1 MQTLSFYPC
10 RRLRGFSLPE
20 LLVVLVIIGIL
31 VLIALP
37 NLMPLISRAKATEA
51 QQQLTY
57 LHTLQRSNFY
67 TYSRYSSSL
76 DELGFEQSRLV
87 TDGGQANY
95 LVEIVEA
102 SEHGFRATAT
112 AVVDFDG
119 DGVYNV
125 WETDQDK
132 TLRETVKDGP
142 AAAGQGICLQPPSYA
157 AIPYCRI
164 PSNDPP
170 MFPAPYPSLLLFL
183 PAAVLARD
191 DFRTRRVDAS
201 WLAVLGTV
209 SVGVS
214 WHTLGWR
221 AMLLQT
227 AGNAA
232 LLLLSGTALFGY
244 LRLRRLSVRHAFGA
258 GDVLFLLAVAPLF
271 APTEFLWFL
280 IAACVVALLWWVCCG
295 RRRRTIPFVGA
306 AGIVLI
312 GCAALQFLRL
322 WL

>member
-1 MQTLSFYPC
+1 M
-10 RRLRGFSLPE
+10 
-20 LLVVLVIIGIL
+20 LVIIGIL

-125 WETDQDK
+125 WEIDQDK
-132 TLRETVKDGP
+132 NLRETVKD
-142 AAAGQGICLQPPSYA
+142 
-157 AIPYCRI
+157 
-164 PSNDPP
+164 
-170 MFPAPYPSLLLFL
+170 
-183 PAAVLARD
+183 
-191 DFRTRRVDAS
+191 
-201 WLAVLGTV
+201 
-209 SVGVS
+209 
-214 WHTLGWR
+214 
-221 AMLLQT
+221 
-227 AGNAA
+227 
-232 LLLLSGTALFGY
+232 
-244 LRLRRLSVRHAFGA
+244 
-258 GDVLFLLAVAPLF
+258 
-271 APTEFLWFL
+271 
-280 IAACVVALLWWVCCG
+280 
-295 RRRRTIPFVGA
+295 
-306 AGIVLI
+306 
-312 GCAALQFLRL
+312 
-322 WL
+322 